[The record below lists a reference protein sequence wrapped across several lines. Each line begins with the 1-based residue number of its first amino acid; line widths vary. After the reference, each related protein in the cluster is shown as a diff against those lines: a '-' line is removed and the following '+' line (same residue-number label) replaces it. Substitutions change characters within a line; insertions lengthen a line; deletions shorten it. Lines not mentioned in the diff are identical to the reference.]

1 LVVSGEF
8 TKPEQNR
15 INEVDFVESGE
26 FTKPALVVE
35 ESK

>member
-1 LVVSGEF
+1 LVESGEF

-15 INEVDFVESGE
+15 INEVDLVESGE